1 MSATADLQP
10 VADTG
15 RGLGRERLQE
25 LTRMMARIRAFEE
38 RIAVEA
44 ADGRIFGPV
53 HLSVGQEAVAAGVCA
68 NLERT
73 DYLFSNHRGHGHALA
88 KGADPE
94 AMMKELFGRAGGT
107 CGGKGGSMH
116 VADFSVGML
125 GANGILAD
133 GATMAVGA
141 AQAVELRAERRIV
154 CVFIGDGTVNRG
166 PFLESLNWATVFRL
180 PVLFVIEDNL
190 WASST
195 TTRSVLGGPGVAA
208 RATAFGV
215 ACDAVD
221 GSDVEAVDAAAHAAV
236 ETVRRTRMPRMLH
249 ASAERLHGHIA
260 SDRQLYRSREAAADT
275 LRDPLEV
282 ARERLLATG
291 ADSAIAEEI
300 VRQEVAAIDY
310 AVRAAIAAPFPDPR
324 EAYEHVQDIGGPEWR
339 A

>member
-1 MSATADLQP
+1 MNATTHRRLA
-10 VADTG
+10 ADTRQG
-15 RGLGRERLQE
+15 RGRERLLE

-38 RIAVEA
+38 RVAGEA
-44 ADGRIFGPV
+44 AAGRIFGPV
-53 HLSVGQEAVAAGVCA
+53 HLGIGQEAVAAGICA

-88 KGADPE
+88 KGANPE

-166 PFLESLNWATVFRL
+166 PFLESLNWAAVFRL

-195 TTRSVLGGPGVAA
+195 ATRSVLGGPGVAA
-208 RATAFGV
+208 RASAFGV
-215 ACDAVD
+215 DCDAVD
-221 GSDVEAVDAAAHAAV
+221 GSDVEAVDAAARAAV
-236 ETVRRTRMPRMLH
+236 ESVRRTRMPRLLH
-249 ASAERLHGHIA
+249 ARAERMRGHIA
-260 SDRQLYRSREAAADT
+260 SDRQLYRSREAGAGAWP
-275 LRDPLEV
+275 DPLEV
-282 ARERLLATG
+282 ARARLLASA
-291 ADSAIAEEI
+291 ADAAIAESI
-300 VRQEVAAIDY
+300 VRQEVDRIEQ

-324 EAYEHVQDIGGPEWR
+324 EAYEQVQDLGGPECR